1 MTTTTAPSVRERTRA
16 KSRVLLEALPYIR
29 EHAGQVVVVK
39 LGGAAMDD
47 PALLGSFAEDVSLL
61 RLVGIRPVVLHG
73 GGRQVSELSDRLG
86 LTTEFRGGLR
96 VTDGDTLRV
105 AKMVLVGDI
114 NKRIVSVLNRAGTR
128 AVGLCGDDGDLL
140 LAEKH
145 APNGDDLGFVGE
157 VTGVNTELLDH
168 LMEIAVPVIASIA
181 TDGAGQSYNV
191 NADPAAAAV
200 AIALGAAKLVM
211 LTDVP
216 GVMVDGEQIAELTA
230 NEADDLLAS
239 GAAGGGMGPKLRAAA
254 DAVRAGVGRAHVID
268 GRVEHSLVLELF
280 TPEGIGTMVCRDEVP
295 PS

>member
-29 EHAGQVVVVK
+29 EHAGKVVVVK

-47 PALLGSFAEDVSLL
+47 PALASSFAEDVGLL

-73 GGRQVSELSDRLG
+73 GGKQVSELSGRLG

-96 VTDGDTLRV
+96 VTDHDTLRV

-114 NKRIVSVLNRAGTR
+114 NKRIVSALNRTGTR

-145 APNGDDLGFVGE
+145 APDGDDLGFVGE
-157 VTGVNTELLDH
+157 ITGVNTELLDH
-168 LMEIAVPVIASIA
+168 LMEMAVPVIASIA
-181 TDGAGQSYNV
+181 TDHDGQSYNV

-200 AIALGAAKLVM
+200 AVALGAAKLVM

-216 GVMVDGEQIAELTA
+216 GVMVDGEQIAEPTTD
-230 NEADDLLAS
+230 EAAEPPPR
-239 GAAGGGMGPKLRAAA
+239 GAAGRGS
-254 DAVRAGVGRAHVID
+254 GRNA
-268 GRVEHSLVLELF
+268 
-280 TPEGIGTMVCRDEVP
+280 P
-295 PS
+295 PP

>member
-1 MTTTTAPSVRERTRA
+1 
-16 KSRVLLEALPYIR
+16 
-29 EHAGQVVVVK
+29 
-39 LGGAAMDD
+39 
-47 PALLGSFAEDVSLL
+47 
-61 RLVGIRPVVLHG
+61 
-73 GGRQVSELSDRLG
+73 
-86 LTTEFRGGLR
+86 
-96 VTDGDTLRV
+96 
-105 AKMVLVGDI
+105 MVLVGDI
-114 NKRIVSVLNRAGTR
+114 NKRIVSVLNRAGTP

-157 VTGVNTELLDH
+157 VTGVNTTLLDH

-181 TDGAGQSYNV
+181 TDGSGQSYNV

-200 AIALGAAKLVM
+200 AIALGASKLVM

-230 NEADDLLAS
+230 GEADELL
-239 GAAGGGMGPKLRAAA
+239 AAGGADGGMEPKVRAAA

-280 TPEGIGTMVCRDEVP
+280 TPEGIGTMVCGDEVSP
-295 PS
+295 